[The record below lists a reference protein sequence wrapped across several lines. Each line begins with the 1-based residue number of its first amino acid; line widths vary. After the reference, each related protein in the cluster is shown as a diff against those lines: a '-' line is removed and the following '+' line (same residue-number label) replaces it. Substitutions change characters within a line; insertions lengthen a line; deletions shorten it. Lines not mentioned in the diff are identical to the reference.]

1 MKVTCKTVTGASFD
15 VAAEP
20 STSVRRR
27 RCSGVWKGKKREIGV
42 LIVAPPRAR
51 RSNPNTSLL
60 SPPTHFFQ
68 QVSAVRSLIE
78 AVRPELTA
86 DTLIVIH
93 QGKVKNKRQE
103 EDERRV
109 REREGSIQKQQT
121 SLCAMGFGA
130 LDTLLNLDLFSL
142 RSAPT
147 HRQKQILKD
156 EDTLGGVGFGDA
168 SFLVLMTKVNIF

>member
-27 RCSGVWKGKKREIGV
+27 RCLGVWKGKKREIGV
-42 LIVAPPRAR
+42 LIVAPPSAR

-68 QVSAVRSLIE
+68 QVSAVRTLIE

-93 QGKVKNKRQE
+93 QGKVKRKDRRRTRE
-103 EDERRV
+103 ES
-109 REREGSIQKQQT
+109 EREGSIQKQQP

-142 RSAPT
+142 RSDPT
-147 HRQKQILKD
+147 PRQKQILKD

-168 SFLVLMTKVNIF
+168 SFLVLMTKVNVF